1 MQTGLRSCFKNPA
14 GSRAW
19 STPGIFKTASYT
31 RASTGLAFSNC
42 VFLLIGLAVLV
53 GAASARSETSLV
65 QAGADKI
72 RLEYR
77 AGQAAVGRVLND
89 FCLVGIPPTG
99 AVRLEVVEVEA
110 EGRPTGVPVRL
121 GEPGWI
127 RDQRVVGLSFGPW
140 PGGGGY
146 RRVAVDVHLDPAA
159 AAYRAAPR
167 PDRWTESLLRRQ
179 LVNYQQARSWRMYS
193 SRAAKRALQFDDP
206 VLLRMIVDKLGIHR
220 VTGADLAA
228 AGVDLKRVDPQNIRL
243 FYSGGGRLVRRF
255 EEEPIVIERR
265 ERPIVVEDGGD
276 GRFNRG
282 DAVLFYAEPASR
294 FVLDN
299 SLGRFNYLHNVYTD
313 ENVYWL
319 GLGGQR
325 PGERAGR
332 QIRAPNRPDLPV
344 VRSYRERIRREEEA
358 FVLTQAAGNI
368 NSGFDWY
375 WQDFRGNSRNFS
387 IVVAD
392 PIDEP
397 VDVRLGFFGWSS
409 GEHWFAVRWND
420 DVVGRIKYAGSEANI
435 VEVQTER
442 GPQEGLNLLGLDHQ
456 DVETTRLDWF
466 ELEYGRR
473 LIARGGELLFDSPVH
488 DLWAQFELGGFEQA
502 PRLFRVDQWSLVE
515 LTGGQHDPA
524 TGQVVFQDSAGVALQ
539 RYVAV
544 GEAGWK
550 RPARLELDTPSQLRG
565 AGNGADY
572 LIITHADFAAAAQR
586 LARWRGQDDRFGRP
600 LVSRVVDVQDIYDE
614 FAGGLVDP
622 AAIRNFVQWAFQEW
636 DPAPFFVLL
645 LGDGTYDYK
654 NNSGLSLGN
663 WIPAYQDGDS
673 TYDEW
678 FVRVAGDDRLPD
690 LAIGRISVQTAAEAG
705 VVVDKL
711 IDYDR
716 APEVGP
722 WQSRGLIVA
731 DDIRNPSHGADD
743 PPEADFLLDAERL
756 SRQLESGERNLVKH
770 YIGLFP
776 LQGQTKPG
784 ARDEFLRLFNAGA
797 LFVTYVGHGN
807 RDVLAHEQIF
817 VLSRDMDQIAN
828 GRRLPLLYTA
838 ASQVGV
844 FDDPVRTSM
853 PEVLLKQPDGGVIGM
868 IAATRIGFHA
878 TNMDLAFKFH
888 EIMFDPNR
896 PFMPVGQALLEAKQ
910 RVGVPQ
916 EGPYGRRNVQR
927 YSLFGDPALR
937 LAQPPLRVQL
947 SVADTLPALGEVRV
961 QGQVVD
967 RAGQPVALEGSAWV
981 QAFDSAIAA
990 RIEGLAYQQLGSPL
1004 FRGRLPVR
1012 KGRLET
1018 TFRVPKDIN
1027 YQGAQ
1032 GRISA
1037 FVSGADQRTAFGAA
1051 QNLVLSGTAADLP
1064 ADVEGPAITLGF
1076 ARGQV
1081 RADGVRVGRRPLLQA
1096 VLRDASG
1103 INITGATGHQIQLTV
1118 DGQVFTLTD
1127 RFATGADYREGGLD
1141 FELPALAAGL
1151 HQVRLKAWDTFNN
1164 SGTAQVQVQ
1173 VDEAVEDLLG
1183 RALFHP
1189 NPLRGAAGA
1198 FTFELAEAARRV
1210 QVGVYGLSGRQVAGW
1225 ETSGVRGFNQVPWA
1239 PGALANGAYVYR
1251 LRALGPDGRWAEVTR
1266 ILQIVR

>member
-1 MQTGLRSCFKNPA
+1 MILSFLNRALLPAAVFFTANP
-14 GSRAW
+14 
-19 STPGIFKTASYT
+19 F
-31 RASTGLAFSNC
+31 
-42 VFLLIGLAVLV
+42 
-53 GAASARSETSLV
+53 AAQGEISLV
-65 QAGADKI
+65 QAGPDKI
-72 RLEYR
+72 RIAY
-77 AGQAAVGRVLND
+77 QADKGTDSGSLPRT
-89 FCLVGIPPTG
+89 CLVGIPPTG
-99 AVRLEVVEVEA
+99 PVRLELVEA
-110 EGRPTGVPVRL
+110 VPAAGPGLADRWPDRTLEGPARL
-121 GEPGWI
+121 GTPGFV
-127 RDQRVVGLSFGPW
+127 RDQRVVELVFAPQRQEDGRLL
-140 PGGGGY
+140 GY
-146 RRVAVDVHLDPAA
+146 RRVVVDIRVDPLVAQ
-159 AAYRAAPR
+159 YRGSPR
-167 PDRWTESLLRRQ
+167 RDRWGDDVLRHQ
-179 LVNYQQARSWRMYS
+179 LVNYQQARSWRRPPAG
-193 SRAAKRALQFDDP
+193 RAAKAIQRPDDP
-206 VLLRMIVDKLGIHR
+206 LMVRMIVQDRGMYR
-220 VTGADLAA
+220 VTGADLAE
-228 AGVDLKRVDPQNIRL
+228 AGVDLDQIDPDRIRL
-243 FYSGGGRLVRRF
+243 YYGGGESLPTRF
-255 EEEPIVIERR
+255 DENPLGLERR
-265 ERPIVVEDGGD
+265 EIPRVVDDGGD
-276 GRFNRG
+276 GRFNAV
-282 DAVLFYAEPASR
+282 DAVIFHGQPVSR
-294 FVLDN
+294 FIYG
-299 SLGRFNYLHNVYTD
+299 STGRYRYLQNLYTD

-319 GLGGQR
+319 GLGSAQQGR
-325 PGERAGR
+325 PGVRLDGTLVRPEAPRSSRYRAR
-332 QIRAPNRPDLPV
+332 IH
-344 VRSYRERIRREEEA
+344 REQEA
-358 FVLTQAAGNI
+358 FIQTQAEGNI
-368 NSGFDWY
+368 NSGLDWY
-375 WQDFRGNSRNFS
+375 WQAFRSTVRNFP
-387 IVVAD
+387 IDIED
-392 PIDEP
+392 PVDEP
-397 VDVRLGFFGWSS
+397 VDIRFGFIGWTDAK
-409 GEHWFAVRWND
+409 HRFLIRWNGE
-420 DVVGRIKYAGSEANI
+420 DVDRIDFSGRRQAERQVRA
-435 VEVQTER
+435 QR
-442 GPQEGLNLLGLDHQ
+442 GPQEGLNLLGVVQ
-456 DVETTRLDWF
+456 EDVRTTRFDWY
-466 ELEYGRR
+466 EMEYGRG
-473 LIARGGELLFDSPVH
+473 LVARQGELLFDAPVQAR
-488 DLWAQFELGGFEQA
+488 WARYELAGFAQA
-502 PRLFRVDQWSLVE
+502 PRLFRATAWSLAE
-515 LTGGQHDPA
+515 ITGGEFRSQEGLVA
-524 TGQVVFQDSAGVALQ
+524 FEDSAGAEPPC
-539 RYVAV
+539 YAAV
-544 GEAGWK
+544 GPEGWK
-550 RPARLELDTPSQLRG
+550 RPLRLELDTPSRLRA

-586 LARWRGQDDRFGRP
+586 LARWRGQDDRWGRP
-600 LVSRVVDVQDIYDE
+600 LQPYVVDVQDIYDE

-678 FVRVAGDDRLPD
+678 FVRVAGYDRLPD

-731 DDIRNPSHGADD
+731 DDIRNPSLSINDTT
-743 PPEADFLLDAERL
+743 EAQFVHDAERL

-784 ARDEFLRLFNAGA
+784 ARTQFLRLFNEGA

-807 RDVLAHEQIF
+807 RDVLAHEQLF

-853 PEVLLKQPDGGVIGM
+853 PEVLLKRADGGVIGM
-868 IAATRIGFHA
+868 IAATRIGFHR

-910 RVGVPQ
+910 QVEVVTA
-916 EGPYGRRNVQR
+916 GPYGRRNVQR

-1037 FVSGADQRTAFGAA
+1037 FVSGADQPPAFGVA
-1051 QNLVLSGTAADLP
+1051 QGLVLSGTAP
-1064 ADVEGPAITLGF
+1064 QIEADVEGPDIAIGF
-1076 ARGQV
+1076 A
-1081 RADGVRVGRRPLLQA
+1081 DGRPHPDGFRVGRRPLLQA
-1096 VLRDASG
+1096 VIRDPSG
-1103 INITGATGHQIQLTV
+1103 INITGETGHDIQVVV
-1118 DGQVFTLTD
+1118 DGQSFTVTD
-1127 RFATGADYREGGLD
+1127 RFAVEDNYRQGGFE
-1141 FELPALAAGL
+1141 FELPALTAGL

-1164 SGTAQVQVQ
+1164 SGQAQVQVQ
-1173 VDEAVEDLLG
+1173 VSGSVAHLLG
-1183 RALFHP
+1183 QVLFHP
-1189 NPLRGAAGA
+1189 NPLTEAGA
-1198 FTFELAEAARRV
+1198 FTFALAEAGAVRIEV
-1210 QVGVYGLSGRQVAGW
+1210 FSLSGRRVDQLHAEGR
-1225 ETSGVRGFNQVPWA
+1225 RGFNQVAWR
-1239 PGALANGAYVYR
+1239 PGRGLANGPYLYR
-1251 LRALGPDGRWAEVTR
+1251 VGVQGPDGVEDEATKALL
-1266 ILQIVR
+1266 ILR